1 MSLFILMHRVWTA
14 SDIWRALRA
23 HMRAHMRAQYMATD
37 GAKQR
42 RGLGGKEAGV
52 RRGVQTRLR
61 GGEVWSGVEWL

>member
-1 MSLFILMHRVWTA
+1 MHRVWTA
-14 SDIWRALRA
+14 SDIWRALRT
-23 HMRAHMRAQYMATD
+23 HMRAQYMATD

-52 RRGVQTRLR
+52 RRGGVQTRLR